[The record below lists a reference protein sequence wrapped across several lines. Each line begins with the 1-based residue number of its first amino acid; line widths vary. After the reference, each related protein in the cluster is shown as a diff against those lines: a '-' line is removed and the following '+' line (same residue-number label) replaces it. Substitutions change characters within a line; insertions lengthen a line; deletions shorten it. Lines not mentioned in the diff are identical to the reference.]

1 MNVEVIVCPIVR
13 EEDGLAMSSRNAYLS
28 DEERKSAAIL
38 YESLLEAKEMVE
50 MGERDGKKIVGHIKN
65 KIESKTNAE
74 IDYIEVVKAST
85 LENADILEGEILIAL
100 AVKFGQTRL
109 IDNITLSC

>member
-1 MNVEVIVCPIVR
+1 
-13 EEDGLAMSSRNAYLS
+13 
-28 DEERKSAAIL
+28 
-38 YESLLEAKEMVE
+38 
-50 MGERDGKKIVGHIKN
+50 
-65 KIESKTNAE
+65 
-74 IDYIEVVKAST
+74 VVKAST